1 MSTGRRL
8 AKRSIIGTKVCAP
21 GPDGLWYSGVIAD
34 VKTPPSYSSG
44 GKPILPLS
52 PPPPPSSH
60 TFLAP
65 GDTQLNADTRYMVRF
80 DFKTAVDSGISSSA
94 SSSPSGLSSSTDP
107 SSSVIVEARRAAAA
121 AAASVHISPA
131 QALRRSAMIKEFRES
146 DLIGPG
152 FRSIME
158 TELQPGQRVYFTYN
172 GREQSGDVIQHDAS
186 KDEVIVKIT
195 TIGNEEPIELK
206 KRLEEV
212 RLLES
217 RRSARLADQDRDTDF
232 ARLADM
238 SGDRRRTTTH
248 SIEVPPPLTPQ
259 HNSRK
264 RPPSDHHDYGSD
276 PSKDDVIKAC
286 EALISMKNHSNDG
299 SGVADIRLQGS
310 SPGSSSSASWS
321 SGSASPPL
329 SDDGHAHHSPH
340 SHIIMSPHDAASAR
354 IRTTSVS
361 TSDEGIVIDFKED
374 RKKKSKKFRCVFPG
388 CHKVE
393 PDQKKIERHIRKVH
407 LRDGFNQFPT
417 LCRSNDCDNEEEFY
431 YTEDDDDDEVK
442 APSLASEP
450 TLSHRDMARP
460 PHEDPEYQ
468 KQIVGNFKQGRA
480 GSHNNHLRQPHGR
493 TISGSSSIPSTHQQQ
508 LQNNNTSCIPT
519 SHLAHHNYTWP
530 AAAAGGGTGTVS
542 GAGMAAGLG
551 TPTAAASSPL
561 SKHARSSSSRLTH
574 SVAPYPS
581 PTNVQ
586 QQHHSSHHTHHHNYA
601 GSSGSSTATSSS
613 SNSSGS
619 GSPVIHS
626 NSSANNML
634 QQLSQQN
641 VTVTAHHSQQ
651 QQPHTQQHHQ
661 QQHHSQ
667 QQHQQHLLS
676 SVTITPNYH
685 PAQQH
690 PHQQLHHQQ
699 QQQHM
704 RPHQHPQT
712 TAGNLVAHNNNHSS
726 SNGSN
731 PLQHLAGQQAAAKHT
746 PHSPGKRTRGE
757 NKKCRKVYGMEK
769 RDQWCT
775 QCRWKKACSR
785 FGD

>member
-34 VKTPPSYSSG
+34 VKTPPSYSTG

-94 SSSPSGLSSSTDP
+94 SSPPSGLSSSTDP

-286 EALISMKNHSNDG
+286 EALISMKNHSNDALMNLQ

-374 RKKKSKKFRCVFPG
+374 RKKKVSAMESISPLWVPA
-388 CHKVE
+388 
-393 PDQKKIERHIRKVH
+393 
-407 LRDGFNQFPT
+407 T
-417 LCRSNDCDNEEEFY
+417 
-431 YTEDDDDDEVK
+431 
-442 APSLASEP
+442 A
-450 TLSHRDMARP
+450 AR
-460 PHEDPEYQ
+460 
-468 KQIVGNFKQGRA
+468 
-480 GSHNNHLRQPHGR
+480 
-493 TISGSSSIPSTHQQQ
+493 
-508 LQNNNTSCIPT
+508 
-519 SHLAHHNYTWP
+519 
-530 AAAAGGGTGTVS
+530 TVS
-542 GAGMAAGLG
+542 
-551 TPTAAASSPL
+551 
-561 SKHARSSSSRLTH
+561 
-574 SVAPYPS
+574 
-581 PTNVQ
+581 
-586 QQHHSSHHTHHHNYA
+586 
-601 GSSGSSTATSSS
+601 
-613 SNSSGS
+613 
-619 GSPVIHS
+619 
-626 NSSANNML
+626 
-634 QQLSQQN
+634 
-641 VTVTAHHSQQ
+641 
-651 QQPHTQQHHQ
+651 
-661 QQHHSQ
+661 
-667 QQHQQHLLS
+667 
-676 SVTITPNYH
+676 
-685 PAQQH
+685 
-690 PHQQLHHQQ
+690 
-699 QQQHM
+699 
-704 RPHQHPQT
+704 
-712 TAGNLVAHNNNHSS
+712 
-726 SNGSN
+726 
-731 PLQHLAGQQAAAKHT
+731 
-746 PHSPGKRTRGE
+746 
-757 NKKCRKVYGMEK
+757 
-769 RDQWCT
+769 
-775 QCRWKKACSR
+775 
-785 FGD
+785 

>member
-8 AKRSIIGTKVCAP
+8 AKRSIIGTKVCAK
-21 GPDGLWYSGVIAD
+21 GPDGLWYSGTISD
-34 VKTPPSYSSG
+34 VKTPPSYSG
-44 GKPILPLS
+44 PLS
-52 PPPPPSSH
+52 PPPPP
-60 TFLAP
+60 TFVVPGEAP
-65 GDTQLNADTRYMVRF
+65 INADTRYLVRF
-80 DFKTAVDSGISSSA
+80 DFKTAVESPTATTSSA
-94 SSSPSGLSSSTDP
+94 ASTSSTSSTDP
-107 SSSVIVEARRAAAA
+107 SVIVETRRAAN
-121 AAASVHISPA
+121 VHISPA

-152 FRSIME
+152 FRSIMD

-172 GREQSGDVIQHDAS
+172 GREQSGDVVKHDAT

-195 TIGNEEPIELK
+195 TVGNEEPIELK

-238 SGDRRRTTTH
+238 SGERRRTTTH
-248 SIEVPPPLTPQ
+248 SIEVPSQLTAQ

-264 RPPSDHHDYGSD
+264 RPPSDHQDYGNYLETCRAAEILS
-276 PSKDDVIKAC
+276 
-286 EALISMKNHSNDG
+286 SMKLQSPHG
-299 SGVADIRLQGS
+299 SMADKCS

-321 SGSASPPL
+321 SGSPSPPL

-340 SHIIMSPHDAASAR
+340 NIMSPHDADNAR
-354 IRTTSVS
+354 TRTASVS
-361 TSDEGIVIDFKED
+361 TSDEGIVIDYKEE
-374 RKKKSKKFRCVFPG
+374 RKKKSKKFRCVYRG
-388 CHKVE
+388 CVGVV
-393 PDQKKIERHIRKVH
+393 DDLNGVVRHIRKTH
-407 LRDGFNQFPT
+407 LGKDSHRSADDDG
-417 LCRSNDCDNEEEFY
+417 NEEDFY
-431 YTEDDDDDEVK
+431 LEDADDDVEQVK
-442 APSLASEP
+442 PTLASEP

-468 KQIVGNFKQGRA
+468 KQIVGNFKQGRG
-480 GSHNNHLRQPHGR
+480 GSHYNHLAQSHGR
-493 TISGSSSIPSTHQQQ
+493 TISGSNIPSTHQQQ

-519 SHLAHHNYTWP
+519 SHLAHHNYTCP
-530 AAAAGGGTGTVS
+530 AATATVGSYSSTGTGSV
-542 GAGMAAGLG
+542 
-551 TPTAAASSPL
+551 AASSSASPIG
-561 SKHARSSSSRLTH
+561 KHARSSSSRPTH

-581 PTNVQ
+581 PTYVQQ
-586 QQHHSSHHTHHHNYA
+586 QQHHQHTHHHNYA
-601 GSSGSSTATSSS
+601 GSSGSSNSSS
-613 SNSSGS
+613 SS
-619 GSPVIHS
+619 SPVIHS

-651 QQPHTQQHHQ
+651 QQQLQQQQHHQ
-661 QQHHSQ
+661 QQQQHSHQ
-667 QQHQQHLLS
+667 QQQQHLLS
-676 SVTITPNYH
+676 SVTITPNFH
-685 PAQQH
+685 PAQQQH
-690 PHQQLHHQQ
+690 HHQPMRGHQQ
-699 QQQHM
+699 
-704 RPHQHPQT
+704 QHPQT
-712 TAGNLVAHNNNHSS
+712 TAGNMVAQNNSNNH

-731 PLQHLAGQQAAAKHT
+731 PLQQQQHMAQQVAVKHT